1 MPGRRG
7 LRESAQADC
16 NGERG
21 PVTDRDSSYLQLAPI
36 DISEEHPR

>member
-1 MPGRRG
+1 MSDRRG

-16 NGERG
+16 NGECG
-21 PVTDRDSSYLQLAPI
+21 PVTNRDSSYLQLEPI